1 MLARGWPQRTLH
13 SLAVKTCG
21 ACGATNAD
29 DARFCS
35 ACGASLIRACPRC
48 GSEVP
53 EGARFCPACGSPVGE
68 PTVAPSGQERR
79 IVTILFADVTGSTG
93 LAERLDPERLQEIMA
108 SYFLAMR
115 RAIEAEGGTVEKFI
129 GDAVMAAFG
138 VPTAH
143 EDDPSRAVRAAL
155 AMRRALEEL
164 NRGLEKSHGLRL
176 DMRVGVNTGE
186 VLAAISPRP
195 GEPMVT
201 GDAVNTAAR
210 LEQTAEPGQVVIAQR
225 TARAARG
232 FHYRELG
239 PKELRGKE
247 RPVPAVVL
255 EEESSGRPERGI
267 PGLRAPM
274 VGRDEELALLQAVFH
289 RAASEGRPNLV
300 TIYGDAGVG
309 KSRLT
314 GEFLT
319 WAESLDAP
327 PTVVRG
333 RCLPYGEGITYW
345 PLAEILKARSGVL
358 DTDPPHVVLD
368 RIREMGRELLTEEV
382 APDPAK
388 ATAALAYTVGVEDPM
403 VPFQKLEPREV
414 KVKTHGAWR
423 SFFSALAGSAP
434 VLAVIEDIHWA
445 DPALLD
451 LLEELAERVRGPA
464 VFVCPARPEL
474 TERRPGWGGGRR
486 NFSSVTLEPLSVDD
500 ADRLVSLLL
509 SIDDL
514 PETVHHQILERAE
527 GNPFFLEEIIRKL
540 IDEGRIVRDN
550 ERWRAASDIGEIVVP
565 DTVQAVLAARIDLLD
580 PKQKR
585 TLQSAAVVG
594 RVFWP
599 GPVLRLLNGE
609 SPDLDDTLAKLEDR
623 ELVQSRLGSAV
634 SGQRE
639 FVFKHVLTRDVA
651 YESLPRRDRA
661 LAHSAVAE
669 WIESMA
675 GERRGEFAELLAY
688 HYEEAHRGRRDDARS
703 SAEDVERLRKQAFS
717 ALMQAS
723 EDARRRSAVDK
734 AAALADRA
742 LAVARDPI
750 ERALAFEQTGMV
762 ALNDYRGDLAWSSF
776 RDAAEL
782 RAEHVPADRMA
793 IARVCARAVE
803 APMRWPGSM
812 TRVPPEDDVRRYL
825 ELGFSNVGD
834 ADSEEHVRLLFAAGF
849 VPFAFGTRRV
859 VDDAEAE
866 RAAADGNRAADMA
879 MRIGRPDLASASLDG
894 ISATLWPR
902 GLYGSSLPIIGRR
915 LHIAET
921 LEDPWE
927 LGDIHAVAAWAY
939 ASIGDYSEAVR
950 LAERGQIVAAGE
962 APGMTLHSLSWLSF
976 AQFALGRWPAVI
988 DEILPK
994 VRAVL
999 GERRDDPPYF
1009 AVHAFGSAAF
1019 VRDARGDPQ
1028 APELISLLRRQSSV
1042 EGASHLP
1049 EVWLAWILARQGARD
1064 EVKELLERV
1073 ASIPSQVGRPIA
1085 DQVRAA
1091 VLAEHE
1097 RWDEVPAFL
1106 QHSRDFAARG
1116 GLWALPIHL
1125 DRLEGRAAL
1134 AAGETGRA
1142 MGALARAST
1151 AFEALG
1157 ARWEKACTDLSLAEA
1172 LMAADRTDEA
1182 RERLH
1187 GASEVFEDLRSLR
1200 EIERSRQLLKDLES

>member
-1 MLARGWPQRTLH
+1 MLPRGRTVRTLD

-21 ACGATNAD
+21 SCGAQNQTG
-29 DARFCS
+29 ARFCA
-35 ACGASLIRACPRC
+35 ACGASLTRACPRC

-53 EGARFCPACGSPVGE
+53 EGSRFCPACGSPVGE
-68 PTVAPSGQERR
+68 PTAAPSGQERR

-93 LAERLDPERLQEIMA
+93 LAERLDPERLQEVMA
-108 SYFLAMR
+108 SYFAAMR
-115 RAIEAEGGTVEKFI
+115 EAIEAEGGTVEKFI

-143 EDDPSRAVRAAL
+143 EDDPGRAVRAAL
-155 AMRRALEEL
+155 AMRRALDEL
-164 NRGLEKSHGLRL
+164 NRGLEKTHGLRL

-186 VLAAISPRP
+186 VLAAVSPRP

-210 LEQTAEPGQVVIAQR
+210 LEQIAEPGQVVIAQR

-232 FHYRELG
+232 FRYRELG

-255 EEESSGRPERGI
+255 EDEGSGRAERGV

-314 GEFLT
+314 TEFLT
-319 WAESLDAP
+319 WAESLDTP

-333 RCLPYGEGITYW
+333 RCLPYGDGVTYW

-358 DTDPPHVVLD
+358 DTDPPHVALD
-368 RIREMGRELLTEEV
+368 RIRVMGRELLTEEV
-382 APDPAK
+382 TPDPAK
-388 ATAALAYTVGVEDPM
+388 ATAALAYTVGVEDPT
-403 VPFQKLEPREV
+403 VSFQKLEPREV
-414 KVKTHGAWR
+414 RMKTHGAWR

-451 LLEELAERVRGPA
+451 LLEELAERVRGPV

-486 NFSSVTLEPLSVDD
+486 NFSSVLLDPLSVEDS
-500 ADRLVSLLL
+500 DRLVGLLL
-509 SIDDL
+509 SIEDL
-514 PETVHHQILERAE
+514 PDTVHRQILERAE

-540 IDEGRIVRDN
+540 IDEGRIIRD
-550 ERWRAASDIGEIVVP
+550 EDRWRAASDIGEIVVP
-565 DTVQAVLAARIDLLD
+565 DTVQAVLAARIDLLE

-585 TLQSAAVVG
+585 ALQSAAVVG

-609 SPDLDDTLAKLEDR
+609 GPDLDDTLAKLEDR

-688 HYEEAHRGRRDDARS
+688 HYEEAHRGRRDDSRS
-703 SAEDVERLRKQAFS
+703 SPEEVERLRKQAFG

-742 LAVARDPI
+742 QAVARDPI
-750 ERALAFEQTGMV
+750 ERALALEQTGMV
-762 ALNDYRGDLAWSSF
+762 ALNDYRGDLAYSSF

-782 RAEHVPADRMA
+782 RAEHAPEDRMA

-803 APMRWPGSM
+803 TPMRWPGSM
-812 TRVPPEDDVRRYL
+812 MRVPSEEDVRRCL
-825 ELGFSNVGD
+825 ELGFANVGD
-834 ADSEEHVRLLFAAGF
+834 RDSEEHVRLLFAAGF
-849 VPFAFGTRRV
+849 VPFAFGTRRAI
-859 VDDAEAE
+859 DDEEAE
-866 RAAADGNRAADMA
+866 RAAADGQRAADMA

-894 ISATLWPR
+894 VGATLWPR
-902 GLYGSSLPIIGRR
+902 GLYGASLPIIGRR
-915 LHIAET
+915 LELAET

-927 LGDIHAVAAWAY
+927 LGDIHAVAAWAH
-939 ASIGDYSEAVR
+939 ALIGDYSEAVR
-950 LAERGQIVAAGE
+950 LAERGEALAAGE
-962 APGMTLHSLSWLSF
+962 APGMTLHSLSWLAF
-976 AQFALGRWPAVI
+976 AEFALGNWPPVVE
-988 DEILPK
+988 EILPR

-1009 AVHAFGSAAF
+1009 AAHAFGSAAF
-1019 VRDARGDPQ
+1019 IRDARGDPP
-1028 APELISLLRRQSSV
+1028 ATELISLLKRQSSS
-1042 EGASHLP
+1042 EGPSQQPH
-1049 EVWLAWILARQGARD
+1049 VWLAWILTRNGARD
-1064 EVKELLERV
+1064 EVKELLEQ
-1073 ASIPSQVGRPIA
+1073 AAAIPSQVGRPFA

-1097 RWDEVPAFL
+1097 SWGEVPAFVE
-1106 QHSRDFAARG
+1106 QARDFAARG
-1116 GLWALPIHL
+1116 GLRALPVHL

-1134 AAGETGRA
+1134 AAGDTSRA
-1142 MGALARAST
+1142 IGTLAAAST
-1151 AFEALG
+1151 GFEKLG

-1172 LMAADRTDEA
+1172 LIAGDRGDEVRA
-1182 RERLH
+1182 RLG
-1187 GASEVFEDLRSLR
+1187 GAIEVFEELRSVR
-1200 EIERSRQLLKDLES
+1200 EIERSRELLAKLG